1 MSGELIMESLKKS
14 IDEISNMSDS
24 ELSEHAKKNRL
35 KDTEFRSTS
44 SAISKILNLKCPSPN
59 SISISDDGDVD
70 FIHTEINDRVPRVQS
85 LTKEEEIEYLELIS
99 FSVNYIREHGREAFE
114 KWLNEEK

>member
-1 MSGELIMESLKKS
+1 M
-14 IDEISNMSDS
+14 DENK
-24 ELSEHAKKNRL
+24 HAKKARL

-44 SAISKILNLKCPSPN
+44 SAISEIFNLKCPSPN

-70 FIHTEINDRVPRVQS
+70 FIHTEINDRVPRIQS

-99 FSVNYIREHGREAFE
+99 FSVNYIREHGIEAFE
-114 KWLNEEK
+114 KWLNEA